1 MPEAA
6 SANVQAA
13 NNQQPTDNVRYETYL
28 WLASNTTA
36 TPALGQIVKFGT
48 TSQGGTITGDG
59 AYTPIQVILTTTSV
73 DFTHCGVVVGGT
85 SWGSIPVVGGLV
97 MVATEGVVQALFDAN
112 NTTAGHLANFST
124 TTAGTCTDSATATL
138 GKTMGVILQ
147 TVTISSGTALVWI
160 HAHMV

>member
-1 MPEAA
+1 MPETF
-6 SANVQAA
+6 SANVAAA
-13 NNQQPTDNVRYETYL
+13 NNQQPTYNVRYETYV
-28 WLASNTTA
+28 WSAANTTA

-48 TSQGGTITGDG
+48 TSQGGTLSGDG
-59 AYTPIQVILTTTSV
+59 AYTPIQVILTTTTV
-73 DFTHCGVVVGGT
+73 DFTHVGVVIGG
-85 SWGSIPVVGGLV
+85 SAFGVAPVLGGLV

-160 HAHMV
+160 HAHLV